1 MLFRSFVCQVL
12 LIKRAQGGT
21 HCGQLALPGG
31 KMEPGE
37 TPEQTAMRELHEE
50 LGIDVGD
57 PLHRIV
63 VVGSLDP
70 AYIPASNFLIHVV
83 VAVAP
88 NTPTLHPDP
97 TEVAGV
103 VGAELGIFDPRLP
116 VHDVDGEQSG
126 VPLRY
131 GAFVV
136 PGELRVWGL
145 TARLLCE
152 LAGRVAE
159 ESAH

>member
-1 MLFRSFVCQVL
+1 MFCKSANNKSVVL
-12 LIKRAQGGT
+12 LNRLPHTLPRKELRSLFAGT
-21 HCGQLALPGG
+21 
-31 KMEPGE
+31 
-37 TPEQTAMRELHEE
+37 RELRAKLWIVNEAADGVGEH
-50 LGIDVGD
+50 LGV
-57 PLHRIV
+57 PR
-63 VVGSLDP
+63 
-70 AYIPASNFLIHVV
+70 
-83 VAVAP
+83 
-88 NTPTLHPDP
+88 LHPDP

-116 VHDVDGEQSG
+116 VHDVDGEQNG